1 MSGETRVR
9 PIALGTADAGFRIAD
24 QEMIELIDLIYRH
37 SGIVLTPDKKSMVSS
52 RLNKRLRAN
61 RLNSFEEYLELLR
74 SSDLGTI
81 ESTIMIDEITT
92 NKTDFFREKQH
103 FEFIVEVM
111 LPDLALSDWS
121 VLNIWSAGCSTG
133 EEPYTLAMILAD
145 YFSTGRNFNIT
156 ATDLSTQA
164 LEVAQLAV
172 YPNQA
177 GKAIPLP
184 FRQKY
189 TLNGKGAQAG
199 RFRIV
204 PELRDRVRF
213 KHLNLMDR
221 SWDVPNAL
229 NMIFCRN
236 VMIYF
241 DKPTRTNLVSRFRR
255 HLKSNGYLFIGHSE
269 SLAEMAHSFVQVR
282 PTIYS
287 VGR

>member
-9 PIALGTADAGFRIAD
+9 AIALSTADAGFRIAD